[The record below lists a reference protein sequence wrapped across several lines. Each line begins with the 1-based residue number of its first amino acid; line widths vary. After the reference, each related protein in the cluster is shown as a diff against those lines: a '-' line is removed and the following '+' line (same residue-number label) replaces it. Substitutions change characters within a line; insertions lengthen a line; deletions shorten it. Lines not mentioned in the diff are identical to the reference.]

1 MATLIVRGVD
11 EETKAALRQR
21 AALHGRSTEA
31 EVRSILSETVRQK
44 NWVVSWLEQ
53 AASLR
58 GTELPV
64 PTRSL
69 PREQNLFEG

>member
-21 AALHGRSTEA
+21 AARHGRSTEA
-31 EVRSILSETVRQK
+31 EVRSILAETVRQK
-44 NWVVSWLEQ
+44 SWVVSWLDQ

-58 GTELPV
+58 GTELPI
-64 PTRSL
+64 PRRSM
-69 PREQNLFEG
+69 PRKQRLFED